1 MNRALEQPPILSG
14 PAAQQA
20 QLLRDY
26 LVRMVRQLQTLGDAG
41 ALEAAVRRSIEAS
54 AGKTREAAAGDARR
68 RALELKSLIV
78 KTADEVVALMDRE
91 LASLSGVYVAQ
102 SDFGVYA
109 ETTLRTIEDTARQT
123 VESFQ
128 YDARLDAANAALGTL
143 EQYVTSLNGQI
154 RRGVI
159 EDPATHEDVLGIA
172 ISENL
177 SFTGQTEDENGVS
190 YYRIA
195 PGQTFGLY
203 TSRGWQFWING
214 LRAAWLDA
222 VDGKLH
228 VANASIEES
237 LQLGGNWVF
246 TTTGGLGIRYIGGT

>member
-26 LVRMVRQLQTLGDAG
+26 LVRMVRQLQTQGSTE

-54 AGKTREAAAGDARR
+54 AGKTREAAALDARR

-78 KTADEVVALMDRE
+78 KTADEVVELMDRE

-143 EQYVTSLNGQI
+143 EQTVTSLNGQI

-172 ISENL
+172 ISENV
-177 SFTGQTEDENGVS
+177 SFTGQVEDENGVTAS
-190 YYRIA
+190 RRVRPSA
-195 PGQTFGLY
+195 STRAGAGSSGSTACGLPGSTPSMASS
-203 TSRGWQFWING
+203 TSPT
-214 LRAAWLDA
+214 RASRSRCSSA
-222 VDGKLH
+222 G
-228 VANASIEES
+228 
-237 LQLGGNWVF
+237 
-246 TTTGGLGIRYIGGT
+246 TGCSPRRAGSAYGI

>member
-26 LVRMVRQLQTLGDAG
+26 LVRMVRQLQTLGNAET
-41 ALEAAVRRSIEAS
+41 LEAAVQKSIETSANETREAS
-54 AGKTREAAAGDARR
+54 AADARR

-78 KTADEVVALMDRE
+78 KTADEVVELMDRQ

-109 ETTLRTIEDTARQT
+109 ETTLRTIEDTARET
-123 VESFQ
+123 VESYQ
-128 YDARLDAANAALGTL
+128 YDARLEAANASLGSLTQAVTAL
-143 EQYVTSLNGQI
+143 SGQI

-172 ISENL
+172 ISESV

-214 LRAAWLDA
+214 VRAAWLDA

-228 VANASIEES
+228 VASAGVEDT

-246 TTTGGLGIRYIGGT
+246 TTTGGLGIRYIGGD